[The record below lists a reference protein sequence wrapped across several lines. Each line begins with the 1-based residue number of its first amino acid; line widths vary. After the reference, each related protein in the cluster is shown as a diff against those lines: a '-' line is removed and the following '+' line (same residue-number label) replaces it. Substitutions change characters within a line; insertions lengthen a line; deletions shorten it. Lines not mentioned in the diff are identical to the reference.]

1 MTNLKVTHT
10 RWMVIQCGFLVCTLV
25 LITTFASAL
34 KADAS
39 DVIGGKCSTEGQTLP
54 IGNLTARCS
63 KTGNELKW
71 LEVKDLSYEG
81 CDIEL
86 DWQPT
91 WRDCPRSFD
100 AETPQ
105 QIRNKINE
113 AGLSCVKP
121 KSVGSDRNGGKFL
134 QCMIGS
140 QPITILSWPSNA
152 GRVQFVYK
160 SPSFVRDFLMP
171 QGLKSQWAGCSYIWM
186 QTPRY
191 IIWIPAQNP
200 NLEPNGELVR
210 SLRKALGI
218 PQFAKGES
226 GKLDQMKKF
235 WGMNYGASRFPG
247 AVQACE
253 P

>member
-39 DVIGGKCSTEGQTLP
+39 DVIGGKCSTEGETLP

-100 AETPQ
+100 AGTPQ
-105 QIRNKINE
+105 QIRNEINK

-140 QPITILSWPSNA
+140 QPITILSWPSNS
-152 GRVQFVYK
+152 GFVQFYK
-160 SPSFVRDFLMP
+160 SPAFVRDFLRP
-171 QGLKSQWAGCSYIWM
+171 QAMKSQWQGCAFAYLL
-186 QTPRY
+186 TPRY
-191 IIWIPAQNP
+191 IIWIPAQDS
-200 NLEPNGELVR
+200 NLKPTGDLV
-210 SLRKALGI
+210 SGLRRALGV
-218 PQFAKGES
+218 PRFAKRDKAGQ
-226 GKLDQMKKF
+226 G
-235 WGMNYGASRFPG
+235 WGSNYGYGKYKG
-247 AVQACE
+247 AENACE
-253 P
+253 S

>member
-100 AETPQ
+100 AGTPQ

-152 GRVQFVYK
+152 GLVQFYK
-160 SPSFVRDFLMP
+160 SPAFVIDFLRP
-171 QGLKSQWAGCSYIWM
+171 QAMKSQWQGCAFAYLL
-186 QTPRY
+186 TPRY
-191 IIWIPAQNP
+191 IIWIPAQDS
-200 NLEPNGELVR
+200 NLKRNGDLV
-210 SLRKALGI
+210 SGLRKALGV
-218 PQFAKGES
+218 PRFAKRDKAGR
-226 GKLDQMKKF
+226 G
-235 WGMNYGASRFPG
+235 WGSNYGYGKYKG
-247 AVQACE
+247 AEDACE
-253 P
+253 S

>member
-1 MTNLKVTHT
+1 
-10 RWMVIQCGFLVCTLV
+10 MVIQCGFLVCTLV

-39 DVIGGKCSTEGQTLP
+39 DVLGGKCSTEGQTLP
-54 IGNLTARCS
+54 IGSLTARCS
-63 KTGNELKW
+63 KVGNELKW

-100 AETPQ
+100 AGTPQ

-152 GRVQFVYK
+152 GFVQFYK
-160 SPSFVRDFLMP
+160 SPAFVRDFLRP
-171 QGLKSQWAGCSYIWM
+171 QAMKSQWQGCAFAYLL
-186 QTPRY
+186 TPRY
-191 IIWIPAQNP
+191 IIWIPAQDS
-200 NLEPNGELVR
+200 NLKPTGDLV
-210 SLRKALGI
+210 SGLRKALGV
-218 PQFAKGES
+218 PRFAKRDKAGRS
-226 GKLDQMKKF
+226 
-235 WGMNYGASRFPG
+235 WGSNYGYGKYKG
-247 AVQACE
+247 AEDACE
-253 P
+253 S

>member
-10 RWMVIQCGFLVCTLV
+10 RWLVIQCGFLVCTLV

-39 DVIGGKCSTEGQTLP
+39 DVIGGKCSTEGETLP

-81 CDIEL
+81 CDVEL

-91 WRDCPRSFD
+91 WRDCTRSFD
-100 AETPQ
+100 AGTPQ

-152 GRVQFVYK
+152 GFVQFYK
-160 SPSFVRDFLMP
+160 SPAFVRDFLRP
-171 QGLKSQWAGCSYIWM
+171 QAMKSQWQGCAFAYLL
-186 QTPRY
+186 TPRY
-191 IIWIPAQNP
+191 IIWIPAQDS
-200 NLEPNGELVR
+200 NLKPTGDLV
-210 SLRKALGI
+210 SGLRRALGV
-218 PQFAKGES
+218 PRFAKRDKAGR
-226 GKLDQMKKF
+226 G
-235 WGMNYGASRFPG
+235 WGSNYGYGKYKG
-247 AVQACE
+247 AEDACE
-253 P
+253 S

>member
-10 RWMVIQCGFLVCTLV
+10 RSMVIQCGFLVCTLV
-25 LITTFASAL
+25 LITTFASAF

-39 DVIGGKCSTEGQTLP
+39 DVLGGKCSTEGQTLP
-54 IGNLTARCS
+54 IGSLTARCS
-63 KTGNELKW
+63 KVGNELKW

-100 AETPQ
+100 AGTPQ

-152 GRVQFVYK
+152 GFVQFYK
-160 SPSFVRDFLMP
+160 SPAFVRDFLRP
-171 QGLKSQWAGCSYIWM
+171 QAMKSQWQGCAFAYLL
-186 QTPRY
+186 TPRY
-191 IIWIPAQNP
+191 IIWIPAQDS
-200 NLEPNGELVR
+200 NLKPTGDLV
-210 SLRKALGI
+210 SGLRKALGV
-218 PQFAKGES
+218 PLFAKRDKAGRS
-226 GKLDQMKKF
+226 
-235 WGMNYGASRFPG
+235 WGSNYGYGKYKG
-247 AVQACE
+247 AEDACE
-253 P
+253 S